1 MTRDDRHTDLVGLC
15 RSILTAG
22 LPTPPARMVNTPAP
36 DVAHDPALDDYRC
49 PNGCGSHKCKGS
61 CEPGSDRQSRW
72 GGW

>member
-1 MTRDDRHTDLVGLC
+1 VSRSDTRTDLVDLC

-49 PNGCGSHKCKGS
+49 PGCGSHKCRGR
-61 CEPGSDRQSRW
+61 CAPDVDRPPRW
-72 GGW
+72 ERD